1 MLWLGLKAQPFSFN
15 PPNLMDRAKGK
26 MRNKF
31 FKLLLAAAG
40 WTFVIVGLL
49 GLFLPVLPGVLFLI
63 AGLFLLSKDNLWA
76 QNLVEKLKGRYP
88 EAFMRFEHFRRTIER
103 YFHNTSIRQL
113 LFSPALLSL
122 LGLCFFW
129 ALVYFDILIKNKFY
143 SFGEI
148 ARFYLP
154 GHKALAAAW
163 QHGHLLLWAPQLFG
177 GFPLYAAGQL
187 GAFYPLNILLH
198 AFFAPEYAVSLLL
211 IFHILLASLFTYLY
225 TRQMGLEESAA
236 LVASVVFAFGG
247 FLTTNLMHVSLI
259 FASAWFPLGLYFIEK
274 YIQERRRSFL
284 VWFSLAVALQA
295 LAGNQQILLFSII
308 VYIAYFA
315 WFWSREKLPFRE
327 AAYFTGLVLLGLSL
341 AAVQLVP
348 YRELLLNGVR
358 SGKYDCGATYF
369 PLRNFITYIFPNFFG
384 WQSPSASPYY
394 YGLATYWDLAC
405 YIGIAPLILALVAL
419 MFRLTRHLNFFIF
432 LLIGA
437 LVLSFGHHPD
447 GISGCLM
454 IGNFSLAVLAGFGLK
469 IILLKKERF
478 SLVLKRVYVLTS
490 SFMLLA
496 FGLGYGLILLG
507 KERLAKIAG
516 IFSQIPLSKLVI
528 WADQLVGG
536 LQYSLD
542 LISLHVYTQLIILFL
557 VYWIIKGF
565 LEGEIKAPAF
575 QLILIG
581 IIMCDLYYFGL
592 GYNVTTEKNQV
603 SPSYRVLNILK
614 TDPDYFRIYNYRIRR
629 DSEIPGPEQ
638 GLTPN
643 MNLLWEVDE
652 INGYSP
658 WELTAMNKQLREIEQ
673 QPIPQFL
680 PALGR
685 WNVKYVITTQ
695 KIVTAG
701 LKLVFQDA
709 QTYMY
714 ENLYFKER
722 AYYLQHKQDLPIIAY
737 SHNHEIKIYTNLL
750 TPDKLVLRN
759 TFYPG
764 WAVSVDGVPAL
775 LEREAGMFQAVA
787 VPAGKHEVLF
797 YYQPRSLRIGAFMSV
812 GAVVIFL
819 SLLLSKFS
827 KRI

>member
-1 MLWLGLKAQPFSFN
+1 MKS
-15 PPNLMDRAKGK
+15 
-26 MRNKF
+26 KF
-31 FKLLLAAAG
+31 YKLLRIAAG
-40 WTFVIVGLL
+40 WIFIILGIL
-49 GLFLPVLPGVLFLI
+49 GLFLPVLQGILFLI
-63 AGLFLLSKDNLWA
+63 IGLFLLAKDNEWA
-76 QNLVEKLKGRYP
+76 EKLFAKLKGRYP
-88 EAFMRFEHFRRTIER
+88 EVFMRFEHFQKKTSRH
-103 YFHNTSIRQL
+103 FQNTSIRQL
-113 LFSPALLSL
+113 LCSPAFLSL
-122 LGLCFFW
+122 VGLCFFW
-129 ALVYFDILIKNKFY
+129 GLVYFDILVKNKFY
-143 SFGEI
+143 LFGEI

-154 GHKALAAAW
+154 GHKVLADAW
-163 QHGHLLLWAPQLFG
+163 QHGHLLLWTPQLFG
-177 GFPLYAAGQL
+177 GFPLFAVGQL
-187 GAFYPLNILLH
+187 GAFYPLNFLLH

-236 LVASVVFAFGG
+236 LVTSVVFAFGG
-247 FLTTNLMHVSLI
+247 FLTTNLMQVSMI
-259 FASAWFPLGLYFIEK
+259 FASAWLPLSLYFIEK

-295 LAGNQQILLFSII
+295 LAGNQQILIFSIV

-348 YRELLLNGVR
+348 YRELLLNGVC
-358 SGKYDCGATYF
+358 SGNYDYGATFF

-384 WQSPSASPYY
+384 WQSPSSSPYY
-394 YGLATYWDLAC
+394 YGLATYWDVAC

-432 LLIGA
+432 LFVA
-437 LVLSFGHHPD
+437 TLVLSLGHHPA
-447 GISGCLM
+447 GISGYLM

-478 SLVLKRVYVLTS
+478 SLVLKRVYVLIG

-496 FGLGYGLILLG
+496 FGLGYGFILLG
-507 KERLAKIAG
+507 KERVAKIAG
-516 IFSQIPLSKLVI
+516 FFSQIPLSRLI
-528 WADQLVGG
+528 NWADQLVGG

-542 LISLHVYTQLIILFL
+542 LISMHVYVQLIILFL

-565 LEGEIKAPAF
+565 LEGEIKTKAF
-575 QLILIG
+575 QLILLG

-592 GYNVTTEKNQV
+592 GYNVTTEKNQL
-603 SPSYRVLNILK
+603 SPSYRLLNILK
-614 TDPDYFRIYNYRIRR
+614 KDPNYFRVYNYRIKQ
-629 DSEIPGPEQ
+629 SFESPGPEQ

-643 MNLLWEVDE
+643 MNLLWNIDE

-658 WELTAMNKQLREIEQ
+658 WELTAANKQLREIEQ
-673 QPIPQFL
+673 QAIPQAL

-685 WNVKYVITTQ
+685 LNVKYIITTQ
-695 KIVTAG
+695 KIATTG

-709 QTYMY
+709 NTFMY
-714 ENLYFKER
+714 ENLFFKER
-722 AYYLQHKQDLPIIAY
+722 AYYVQHKRDLPIIAY
-737 SHNHEIKIYTNLL
+737 SHNNEIKVYTNLPA
-750 TPDKLVLRN
+750 PDKLVLLN

-764 WAVSVDGVPAL
+764 WAVSIDGVPAL
-775 LEREAGMFQAVA
+775 LEREAEMFHKVA
-787 VPAGKHEVLF
+787 VPAGQHEILF
-797 YYQPRSLRIGAFMSV
+797 HYQPRSLWLGVLISASAGA
-812 GAVVIFL
+812 IFL